1 MNFSNFSD
9 KNNKKNNNMKDFG
22 KYIMEKSRE
31 YSDDVQYQLAY
42 RQGAEEAMKWINERT
57 DSSIKELKEE
67 G

>member
-1 MNFSNFSD
+1 
-9 KNNKKNNNMKDFG
+9 MKDFG

-57 DSSIKELKEE
+57 DSSIKELKDE